1 MGSLNMPTMI
11 AYGVAV
17 VLLLFI
23 VSAFKTPARII
34 AKLLLNGVLGLLALI
49 MVNSIGNLI
58 NFHIPV
64 NVYTIFIT
72 GILGIPGIVLT
83 IILTRIF

>member
-1 MGSLNMPTMI
+1 MGSLNTPTLI

-17 VLLLFI
+17 VLLLFM

-34 AKLLLNGVLGLLALI
+34 ARLLLNGVLGLLALI
-49 MVNSIGNLI
+49 LVNSAGNLI

-64 NVYTIFIT
+64 NIYTIFIT
-72 GILGIPGIVLT
+72 GILGIPGFVLT